1 MITITTI
8 NHSKSPKGAT
18 FKSDK
23 LLANMD
29 STELAQMETA
39 AVEKEAEY
47 ALGSIAGLSVWT
59 VDVAGAGVPPRMT
72 RPTVE

>member
-18 FKSDK
+18 LKSDK
-23 LLANMD
+23 LIADMD

-39 AVEKEAEY
+39 AAAKEAEY
-47 ALGSIAGLSVWT
+47 ALGSVAGLSVWT
-59 VDVAGAGVPPRMT
+59 VDESDLGIPPRGS
-72 RPTVE
+72 RSES